1 MKSNN
6 DEQYNVSTINLAIQ
20 ILASFVSNDIPEY
33 NELNMTTSDTYP
45 TENEFYNVLAN
56 YIQFNHKNVY
66 EPASEVC
73 IKKKNKLFI
82 ESKIYVNFFHFINFI
97 LPQFFK
103 FSYVV

>member
-1 MKSNN
+1 LKSNN

-73 IKKKNKLFI
+73 IKKK
-82 ESKIYVNFFHFINFI
+82 INCLLKVKSMLIFFI
-97 LPQFFK
+97 L
-103 FSYVV
+103 